1 MDKLKSRIEDL
12 EAHNR
17 GLEVEI
23 RKMKEALILLDA
35 KIHKKPRNYFDY
47 STDDDDEE
55 HFYLDHINGI

>member
-17 GLEVEI
+17 GFEIEI

-35 KIHKKPRNYFDY
+35 KIHKKASNYFEY
-47 STDDDDEE
+47 STDDEE
-55 HFYLDHINGI
+55 PNDHFYLEHQI